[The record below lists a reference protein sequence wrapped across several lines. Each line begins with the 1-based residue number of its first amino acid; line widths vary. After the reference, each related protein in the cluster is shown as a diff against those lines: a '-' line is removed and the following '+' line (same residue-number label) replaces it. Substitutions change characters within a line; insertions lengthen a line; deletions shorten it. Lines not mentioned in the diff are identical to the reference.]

1 MRILNF
7 GSLNIDHVYAVDHFV
22 RPGETLAASGY
33 ARFCGGKG
41 CNQSIAL
48 ARAGAKV
55 LHAGKVGKDGEWLR
69 ETLSAA
75 GADVSSLIVA
85 DDVSTGHA
93 IIQVGGDAENSIILF
108 GGANKAIGGGH
119 IDSAI
124 SGMSKG
130 DALLLQNEINALPE
144 IMRAASAAGMK
155 IFFNPAPM
163 GPEVKGYPLELVSCF
178 ILNEI
183 EGAELSGGGGP
194 DDVLAKLR
202 ARFPDSDV
210 LLTLGSKGAVFSGSA
225 GEFSVKAEKVK
236 AVDTT
241 AAGDTF
247 IGYFLAALSEGQGPE
262 SAMKLAAKAAA
273 ITVTRKGAA
282 ESIPFRKELA

>member
-7 GSLNIDHVYAVDHFV
+7 GSLNIDHVYSVDHFV
-22 RPGETLAASGY
+22 RPGETLAAAGY

-48 ARAGAKV
+48 ARAGAEV
-55 LHAGKVGKDGEWLR
+55 LHAGRVGADGLWLKQV
-69 ETLSAA
+69 LSEA
-75 GADVSSLIVA
+75 GADVSLLLT
-85 DDVSTGHA
+85 DDGPSGHA
-93 IIQVGGDAENSIILF
+93 IIQVSRDAENSIILF
-108 GGANKAIGGGH
+108 GGANQKIDKAQ
-119 IDSAI
+119 IDS
-124 SGMSKG
+124 SVGRMSKG
-130 DALLLQNEINALPE
+130 DALLLQNEINAMPE
-144 IMRAASAAGMK
+144 TMRAASAAGLR

-183 EGAELSGGGGP
+183 EGAELSGGSGP

-202 ARFPDSDV
+202 ERFPKSDV
-210 LLTLGSKGAVFSGSA
+210 LLTLGSKGAVFSGAA
-225 GEFSVKAEKVK
+225 GKFQVKAEKVK

-247 IGYFLAALSEGQGPE
+247 IGYFLAALAEGQGPE
-262 SAMKLAAKAAA
+262 AAMKLASRAAA